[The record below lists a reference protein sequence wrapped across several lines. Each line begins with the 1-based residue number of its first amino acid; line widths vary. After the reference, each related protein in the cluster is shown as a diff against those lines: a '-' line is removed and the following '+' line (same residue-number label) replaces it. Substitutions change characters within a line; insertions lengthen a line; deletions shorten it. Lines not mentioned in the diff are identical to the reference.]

1 MLIPPS
7 SQMAPMPDDERA
19 RRLASSQQVKEYA
32 QAVDRDSAREMLAKR
47 MATPAA
53 DDPGDAREDAEAS
66 KPRGRA
72 RQEKTTLEKVV
83 NSPLA
88 RTVAG
93 AVTRGLMGA
102 LLGTPP
108 RRRRR
113 Y

>member
-1 MLIPPS
+1 
-7 SQMAPMPDDERA
+7 MPDEERA

-32 QAVDRDSAREMLAKR
+32 QAVDRESAREMLAKR
-47 MATPAA
+47 MAATEAQQQAAAGAEPAA
-53 DDPGDAREDAEAS
+53 E
-66 KPRGRA
+66 KPQSRA
-72 RQEKTTLEKVV
+72 RAEKSTLEKVA
-83 NSPLA
+83 NSPLT

-93 AVTRGLMGA
+93 VITRGLMGA